1 MPKTISRMKKV
12 WTCFK
17 KVTFLTDL
25 YDINPLLTMIV
36 IRYRFVTKFAP
47 RI

>member
-1 MPKTISRMKKV
+1 MRKTISPMKKV

-36 IRYRFVTKFAP
+36 IHYLFVTKFAA